1 MELKSMSF
9 RGAWVATLIETK
21 VWLFSKGFMIVGWE
35 TKEETNLGLLGV
47 LGSTIG
53 ACWAQYHVMVA
64 TKVGL
69 RERGDM
75 WGLEN
80 QGLNSH

>member
-1 MELKSMSF
+1 MKLKSMSF

-35 TKEETNLGLLGV
+35 TEEETNLGLLGV
-47 LGSTIG
+47 LGSAIG
-53 ACWAQYHVMVA
+53 ACCAQYHIMVA